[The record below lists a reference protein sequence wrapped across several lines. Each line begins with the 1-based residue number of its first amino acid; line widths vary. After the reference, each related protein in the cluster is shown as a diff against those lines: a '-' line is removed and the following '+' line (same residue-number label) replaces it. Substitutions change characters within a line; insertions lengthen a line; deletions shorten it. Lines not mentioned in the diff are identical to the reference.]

1 MRALWLS
8 LSAILPLVSACQ
20 RSEPAP
26 STAPSVERPSPGESS
41 EDAEDGANPN
51 SNPSPISNSGSNPA
65 ASGTAAP
72 PAATAS
78 PSCVFPLAEP
88 PKPQAEPAKNC
99 PPDPLA
105 ASPPELRRGYVTF
118 VDAPGS
124 PRIGVEIADDEAK
137 RSRGLMYRTSL
148 PEEQGMLFSWTNEA
162 PRSFWMRNTC
172 IPLDM
177 LFISKDG
184 FIVGILE
191 QVPVLNEMSR
201 SVPCP
206 AAYVLEVNAGW
217 VRSHGVKP
225 GTRVAFE

>member
-8 LSAILPLVSACQ
+8 LSAILPLVSGCQ

-26 STAPSVERPSPGESS
+26 STAPSVANPSPDESS
-41 EDAEDGANPN
+41 EDASDDGSSSSSSSGGSGATPL
-51 SNPSPISNSGSNPA
+51 PS
-65 ASGTAAP
+65 
-72 PAATAS
+72 ATAS
-78 PSCVFPLAEP
+78 PSCVVPLAEP
-88 PKPQAEPAKNC
+88 PKPKAEPAKDC
-99 PPDPLA
+99 PADPLA
-105 ASPPELRRGYVTF
+105 SSPPELGRGYVTF
-118 VDAPGS
+118 VEAPGS
-124 PRIGVEIADDEAK
+124 PRIGVEIADDEAE

-148 PEEQGMLFSWTNEA
+148 PDERGMLFSWPDER

-177 LFISKDG
+177 LFISKAG

-191 QVPVLNEMSR
+191 QVPVMNEASR
-201 SVPCP
+201 TVPCP
-206 AAYVLEVNAGW
+206 AAHVLEVNAGW